1 MDENMDL
8 PADMADKDS
17 VKVAASKRT
26 AMGGRPTA
34 TQRRWLM
41 RGLSQPGGKLPLF
54 DEIGKRVSDQ
64 TIKSCLE
71 KGWVEPWFA
80 NPIKPEWLVC
90 KLTESGRA
98 LLESEG

>member
-1 MDENMDL
+1 MDV
-8 PADMADKDS
+8 PTDMAEKDT
-17 VKVAASKRT
+17 VKVGAKKSAGK
-26 AMGGRPTA
+26 GGRLTA
-34 TQRRWLM
+34 TQKRWLM

-54 DEIGKRVSDQ
+54 DETGKRVSDQ

-80 NPIKPEWLVC
+80 NPIKPDWMVC
-90 KLTESGRA
+90 KLTDSGRS